1 MNKKTDFLKAYRE
14 ESMFERR
21 ELAQPHMSYAYE
33 KEKYRV
39 IREGRVDL
47 LDSVARIPPDGTE
60 GILSKDA
67 LRHQKNML
75 IAAITIFTRYAMDGG
90 LPEELA
96 YAMSD
101 SYILKGEECTSAEE
115 LGKLSDRAFREY
127 TYAVARNR
135 HYSSKI
141 EAALHYITIHLHE
154 KITLENAADACK
166 ALPEEKRRI
175 TLTAGQTSEHVIAL
189 HIANP
194 YEEPL
199 SIKGGKLLSSKHDG
213 EGQGL
218 KSVRLITE
226 KYDGFLDIIHEN
238 HIFEVKVLLNF

>member
-47 LDSVARIPPDGTE
+47 LDSVTRLPPDGTE
-60 GILSKDA
+60 GVLSRDA

-75 IAAITIFTRYAMDGG
+75 IASITIFTRSAMEGG

-101 SYILKGEECTSAEE
+101 SYILKGEECASVEE
-115 LGKLSDRAFREY
+115 LDRLSDRAFREY
-127 TYAVARNR
+127 TYAVAGNR

-154 KITLENAADACK
+154 KITLEKAAEAVGLSACHLSRIFK
-166 ALPEEKRRI
+166 KEVGMSMVDYVQKERVEAAKHMLVNSDETLAAISQYLYFSTQSYFIRIFKKYAGMTPGQYRR
-175 TLTAGQTSEHVIAL
+175 S
-189 HIANP
+189 
-194 YEEPL
+194 Y
-199 SIKGGKLLSSKHDG
+199 
-213 EGQGL
+213 
-218 KSVRLITE
+218 
-226 KYDGFLDIIHEN
+226 
-238 HIFEVKVLLNF
+238 